1 MAKLYGRLRPLG
13 LTLGEIET
21 VFNGFN
27 TAAALTGATAA
38 ESSGALLQLSQALG
52 AGALRGEEFNSV
64 AEQAPGVIAAIGAE
78 LKVPIGQ
85 LKNLAK
91 EGKITSAVLI
101 RALKRVETEGTDRL
115 SEALNTPAQKFK
127 LLQNRVEDLN
137 VALGKLILP
146 AVLSFLDLLTG
157 KVTALTGEVNKTS
170 RALAKVNQLLQQ
182 FKILS
187 GDSATAGKQIEN
199 MFNFAAKAAFD
210 FVASLIPGIRALDL
224 FLKLRDRLAGKEG
237 PKKVRYP
244 KASEYPDLSSLDDRL
259 GFDPPGSDD
268 KDKGSK
274 RESQVPQLQAELQ
287 LAKAL
292 FDIDQKIRAAEL
304 DGNRLRVERLQAER
318 IGVELAGEIA
328 QINLEQIPE
337 AEKLLKIDIA
347 RVAANEELGVLAAEQ
362 LQAQQDRAQA
372 AADAL
377 RPIEDE
383 IKLLKGRLNGDEAR
397 VQREM
402 DIRDLTDERLGITRE
417 MATAL
422 VDERNGLQELVKQ
435 AEFLEGIFAEVAQQI
450 QAALVDTITSA
461 IDGSKDLQAIWA
473 DTLKSIGRFLIN
485 AGIGQLGGGLGIPG
499 FADGGLAP
507 ANKPAMVG
515 ERGPEIIVPA
525 TPGLVIPNDPFKDAA
540 AAISSPAGTTA
551 DPFAATEAVMGSA
564 AQVMQAEAAER
575 QASAMAQSDS
585 NMTIQTQVINSVEY
599 ATVEQV
605 QAASTAAAK
614 NARARVFGEL
624 KNSPSRRGGIG
635 L

>member
-1 MAKLYGRLRPLG
+1 MK
-13 LTLGEIET
+13 
-21 VFNGFN
+21 
-27 TAAALTGATAA
+27 
-38 ESSGALLQLSQALG
+38 SS
-52 AGALRGEEFNSV
+52 F
-64 AEQAPGVIAAIGAE
+64 
-78 LKVPIGQ
+78 
-85 LKNLAK
+85 
-91 EGKITSAVLI
+91 
-101 RALKRVETEGTDRL
+101 
-115 SEALNTPAQKFK
+115 
-127 LLQNRVEDLN
+127 
-137 VALGKLILP
+137 
-146 AVLSFLDLLTG
+146 
-157 KVTALTGEVNKTS
+157 
-170 RALAKVNQLLQQ
+170 
-182 FKILS
+182 
-187 GDSATAGKQIEN
+187 
-199 MFNFAAKAAFD
+199 
-210 FVASLIPGIRALDL
+210 
-224 FLKLRDRLAGKEG
+224 
-237 PKKVRYP
+237 
-244 KASEYPDLSSLDDRL
+244 
-259 GFDPPGSDD
+259 
-268 KDKGSK
+268 
-274 RESQVPQLQAELQ
+274 
-287 LAKAL
+287 
-292 FDIDQKIRAAEL
+292 
-304 DGNRLRVERLQAER
+304 
-318 IGVELAGEIA
+318 
-328 QINLEQIPE
+328 
-337 AEKLLKIDIA
+337 
-347 RVAANEELGVLAAEQ
+347 
-362 LQAQQDRAQA
+362 
-372 AADAL
+372 
-377 RPIEDE
+377 
-383 IKLLKGRLNGDEAR
+383 KGRLNGDEAR